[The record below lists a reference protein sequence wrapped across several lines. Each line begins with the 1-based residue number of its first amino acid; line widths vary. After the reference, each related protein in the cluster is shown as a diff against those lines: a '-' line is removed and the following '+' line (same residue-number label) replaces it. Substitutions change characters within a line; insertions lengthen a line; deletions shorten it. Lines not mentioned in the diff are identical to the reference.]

1 MSIAASTLSADV
13 RGGPAATTEEIQA
26 WLIQAIAGKLK
37 VPPQNIAT
45 DVFFDEYGLDSLG
58 AVSISGALGKWLH
71 LDLPGTLLYEYP
83 TIQELSAHLSKA
95 VAAQAQGA

>member
-1 MSIAASTLSADV
+1 MTTASTLSANAQD
-13 RGGPAATTEEIQA
+13 RAAPGTEEIQA
-26 WLIQAIAGKLK
+26 WLIDAIADKLK
-37 VPPQNIAT
+37 VAPQSIST

-83 TIQELSAHLSKA
+83 TIRELSAHLSQA
-95 VAAQAQGA
+95 VAAQARGA